1 MRRRPVSPS
10 AKDKNSLHPI
20 AVAKSA
26 TIKKLHEIAAAHLNL
41 PSVFDREAVD
51 SECNCS
57 FAKQLADDESSSDH
71 VLVGSPADAA
81 PANSQELTHF
91 LGRVI
96 KERCRSLGSR
106 YSHATDLNSKKV
118 IKHGGVLSLSDSK
131 YAKTPVVAICS
142 KQRHVPVHA
151 RTDEPD
157 DGGFRFRLIDLHTS
171 ELPISSNSMDAT
183 LAEAHLD
190 HIVNDGVLDIYVVSR
205 ASTGTGITATGRNA
219 IFRARPHWDPNVQQT
234 ERGTAMFLSALRVF
248 CHLVPSKDADRRM
261 KDAVLHVFDLLT
273 RFPPALRSLLV
284 LIDGKTPT
292 AAESSALAHA
302 VYESIH
308 EIIMPTGIIGTDK
321 ARVFE
326 GARLFFGFVLEKARS
341 VKLPDT
347 VKDDDLPYLSA
358 FDAIEIKDFK
368 TSEPIKYLMMTASGM
383 VEKGLYTAFDKE
395 KNGVLHESHLQPML
409 VPLEPMPLACRTAL
423 LSAGSAAEP
432 LIFDQKRL
440 NGAYGYADGGE
451 LGAAVD
457 VSELADFTHLA
468 ELAAR
473 NKLAVHRPSQLASSV
488 APCLTFDRKGHLAVY
503 TGQAGCAAPG
513 ESDMIFRPMH
523 GEETMNPPVVE
534 QLIAPIIK
542 QYEAEGT
549 AVFDS
554 FGGATVRRLQ
564 APDELLMF
572 CVDNSASMRSATD
585 FAEVNDFEPAFTSDE
600 MTADSVVEGEIYNRS
615 SFDDMKEYLNKYEGI
630 SDMLAIVAEAPFYLR
645 LHYSHQVLELL
656 RTMLGNEIVAKHKER
671 EERSQYLRGWYA
683 RQHNAELDT
692 KLRSLKAQWAGLK
705 THEEA
710 LTQFLI
716 FRATTTPAA
725 ATDWKWSPG
734 DELPANSAPNRIP
747 TLPEALTEMPD
758 RLVCPVSRDLM
769 SDAVKASDGFTYS
782 RQAIEQW
789 FSIRKSSPM
798 TGLSLTDTHL
808 TPDDE
813 VSRAAADWVLGSDDH
828 ACQASP
834 PAKKTRLSAPDSTE
848 LKVTFLSKNGPF
860 TRTITADTS
869 VNELY
874 KVAFRGLKARFTV
887 FQLALDESNP
897 LRPSPETASSRGIQD
912 GQQIIIRLAEE
923 MAGADS
929 ASSSSNGNATAND
942 NVLIKVYKYQSFCFS
957 FWVKRSATAGTL
969 ASIAWKYY
977 RHSFHES
984 GIPGFHDVNV
994 WTDLYSSGD
1003 GLLNGA
1009 CNEVTTSLH
1018 QFLNAAHCRG
1028 KLEEEPV
1035 HSERSFLPSSSRS
1048 TQALVLKVEIEKRR
1062 TSTGHEI
1069 PKMSRLDVLKQLF
1082 EALINRSIAY
1092 GYKTHVGLITF
1103 ASNVEVQVPMTHVVE
1118 QFRSQS
1124 NAMHAQGD
1132 TALWDALA
1140 MAKDQLDEY
1149 AKKYPTARR
1158 RIIVISDGEDT
1169 KSVTNAPQDLA
1180 WSFMQ
1185 DKTVVD
1191 SIALGSH
1198 TARDLRGLSYLLGG
1212 YAFHPTSLANALA
1225 VCELEPF
1232 LSITERP
1239 DTPLPLGTS
1248 TSRPLVKSKFYQARS
1263 NARWTKFNE
1272 NQFPARKEHPNMNN
1286 SFILLSAASARSIG
1300 HSAPGSA
1307 GASRGLRINR
1317 LMNELRSIVAHVSD
1331 RKYDV
1336 YVSEQD
1342 MTFMKVVMEGPEDS
1356 PYSGGTFMLYLHVG
1370 EQYPTFAP
1378 DVRFISRISH
1388 PNISLHGKVCHAL
1401 LSRDWTSDTSLL
1413 TVLDTVYG
1421 LLLQAETSDPVNTT
1435 DALGYLHDQVEWA
1448 ESVREH
1454 VRKHASKTREQ
1465 WKQELLEVLSHAKLQ
1480 KTYVDDETELNVKRK
1495 FAFVVSSLIDAAE
1508 IPFSSC
1514 SLGAQL
1520 QILTS
1525 HDMILLRGHNISSE
1539 VVLTCNNT
1547 ILVLGNS
1554 CLPACLPAYNATA
1567 RPPARLQFHLPLTL
1581 EHLSAQGKF
1590 RHELGS
1596 HSLQP
1601 ATQENVVSPKK
1612 GIRKDHKTCF
1622 DERRRKNWFHIY
1634 IHMLAMLS
1642 LRKKDEC
1649 IRGESHLNIYFTCTS
1664 SFITSCVCLSKA
1676 VSVPVRP

>member
-1 MRRRPVSPS
+1 MQRYTVKTSLATLPLAIPFEDGRLVSAFVQEVQKRVTKVNASITASTHGVSLHVESETGALLDEEDILSNLISPKSETIFAVFKVKQAPS
-10 AKDKNSLHPI
+10 AAPTGSTAEQITSQLADSTLANAEDQYLVRFVTPASAKYKDSLQPI

-26 TIKKLHEIAAAHLNL
+26 TVKKLHEIAAAHLNL
-41 PSVFDREAVD
+41 PSVFDKEVVD

-57 FAKQLADDESSSDH
+57 FAKQLADGESSPDH
-71 VLVGSPADAA
+71 VLVVSSKSVVDRLALTTPSDAA
-81 PANSQELTHF
+81 VHEALSTKF
-91 LGRVI
+91 
-96 KERCRSLGSR
+96 S
-106 YSHATDLNSKKV
+106 ATELNSKKV
-118 IKHGGVLSLSDSK
+118 IKHGGVLSIFDSK
-131 YAKTPVVAICS
+131 YTKTPVVAICS
-142 KQRHVPVHA
+142 KHRHIPAHA
-151 RTDEPD
+151 RTHEPD
-157 DGGFRFRLIDLHTS
+157 DSGFRFRLIDLHTS
-171 ELPISSNSMDAT
+171 ELPISSGSMDAT
-183 LAEAHLD
+183 LGEAHLD
-190 HIVNDGVLDIYVVSR
+190 HILNDGVLDIYVVSR
-205 ASTGTGITATGRNA
+205 ASTGTNITATGRNA
-219 IFRARPHWDPNVQQT
+219 IFRARPHWVPNVQQT
-234 ERGTAMFLSALRVF
+234 ERGIAMFLSALRVF
-248 CHLVPSKDADRRM
+248 CDLVPWKDADCRM

-273 RFPPALRSLLV
+273 KFPPALRALLV
-284 LIDGKTPT
+284 LIDDKTPT
-292 AAESSALAHA
+292 TAESSALAHA

-308 EIIMPTGIIGTDK
+308 DIIMPTGIIGTDK

-347 VKDDDLPYLSA
+347 VKDGDLPYLSA
-358 FDAIEIKDFK
+358 FDTIEIKDFK
-368 TSEPIKYLMMTASGM
+368 TSEAIKEMVMTTSGM
-383 VEKGLYTAFDKE
+383 LEKGLYTAFDKE
-395 KNGVLHESHLQPML
+395 KNGVLHDSHLQPTL
-409 VPLEPMPLACRTAL
+409 VPLEPLPLACRTAL
-423 LSAGSAAEP
+423 LSAGTAAEL

-440 NGAYGYADGGE
+440 TSAYQYADRGE
-451 LGAAVD
+451 LGGAVD
-457 VSELADFTHLA
+457 VSELADFNHLA

-473 NKLAVHRPSQLASSV
+473 NKLAVHRPSQLAS
-488 APCLTFDRKGHLAVY
+488 
-503 TGQAGCAAPG
+503 
-513 ESDMIFRPMH
+513 PMH

-542 QYEAEGT
+542 QYESEGT

-572 CVDNSASMRSATD
+572 CVDNSASMRQATD
-585 FAEVNDFEPAFTSDE
+585 FAEVNDSEPTFTSDE
-600 MTADSVVEGEIYNRS
+600 MTAESVVEGDFYNRS
-615 SFDDMKEYLNKYEGI
+615 TFDEMKEYLNKYEGI
-630 SDMLAIVAEAPFYLR
+630 SDMLAIVAEAPFYVR

-671 EERSQYLRGWYA
+671 EERSQYIRGWYA

-692 KLRSLKAQWAGLK
+692 KLKALKAQWAGLK

-710 LTQFLI
+710 LAQFLI

-734 DELPANSAPNRIP
+734 DELPPNSPPNMIP
-747 TLPEALTEMPD
+747 TLPEALTEVPD
-758 RLVCPVSRDLM
+758 RLVSPVSRDLM

-798 TGLSLTDTHL
+798 TGLSLSDTHL
-808 TPDDE
+808 APDDE
-813 VSRAAADWVLGSDDH
+813 VSQAAADWVLGSDDNS
-828 ACQASP
+828 CQASP
-834 PAKKTRLSAPDSTE
+834 PAKKTRLSVPNQTE

-860 TRTITADTS
+860 TRTIKADSS

-887 FQLALDESNP
+887 FQLALDESSP
-897 LRPSPETASSRGIQD
+897 LRPSAETVSTYGIQD

-923 MAGADS
+923 VAGADS
-929 ASSSSNGNATAND
+929 ARSSSTNNATTND
-942 NVLIKVYKYQSFCFS
+942 NVLIKVYKYSSFCFS
-957 FWVKRSATAGTL
+957 FWVKRSATTGTL
-969 ASIAWKYY
+969 ASIAWKFY
-977 RHSFHES
+977 RHSFHEF
-984 GIPGFHDVNV
+984 GIAGFDDVSV

-1003 GLLNGA
+1003 GLLNG
-1009 CNEVTTSLH
+1009 NPREVTQNLH
-1018 QFLNAAHCRG
+1018 PLLNAAHCRG

-1035 HSERSFLPSSSRS
+1035 HSEQSFLPSSSRS
-1048 TQALVLKVEIEKRR
+1048 TQPLVLKVEVEKRR
-1062 TSTGHEI
+1062 TVTGHEV

-1124 NAMHAQGD
+1124 NAMRAQGD

-1169 KSVTNAPQDLA
+1169 KSVTNAPKDLA

-1191 SIALGSH
+1191 SIALGSE

-1225 VCELEPF
+1225 
-1232 LSITERP
+1232 I
-1239 DTPLPLGTS
+1239 
-1248 TSRPLVKSKFYQARS
+1248 
-1263 NARWTKFNE
+1263 WTKFNE

-1286 SFILLSAASARSIG
+1286 SFILLSAASARSIS
-1300 HSAPGSA
+1300 HSAPGNA
-1307 GASRGLRINR
+1307 GVSRGLRINR

-1356 PYSGGTFMLYLHVG
+1356 PYSGGTFLLYLHVG

-1413 TVLDTVYG
+1413 TVLDTIYG

-1465 WKQELLEVLSHAKLQ
+1465 WKQELLEVL
-1480 KTYVDDETELNVKRK
+1480 
-1495 FAFVVSSLIDAAE
+1495 
-1508 IPFSSC
+1508 
-1514 SLGAQL
+1514 
-1520 QILTS
+1520 
-1525 HDMILLRGHNISSE
+1525 
-1539 VVLTCNNT
+1539 
-1547 ILVLGNS
+1547 
-1554 CLPACLPAYNATA
+1554 
-1567 RPPARLQFHLPLTL
+1567 
-1581 EHLSAQGKF
+1581 
-1590 RHELGS
+1590 
-1596 HSLQP
+1596 
-1601 ATQENVVSPKK
+1601 
-1612 GIRKDHKTCF
+1612 
-1622 DERRRKNWFHIY
+1622 
-1634 IHMLAMLS
+1634 
-1642 LRKKDEC
+1642 
-1649 IRGESHLNIYFTCTS
+1649 
-1664 SFITSCVCLSKA
+1664 
-1676 VSVPVRP
+1676 

>member
-1 MRRRPVSPS
+1 MQRYTVKTSLAISPLAIPFEDGRLVSAFVQEIQKRVTKVDASITASTHAVSLHVDSDIGALLDGDDILSHLIVPKSDIIFAVFKAKQITSQLADRTLGNAEDRYLVRFITPAS
-10 AKDKNSLHPI
+10 AKNKQSLNPI
-20 AVAKSA
+20 AVPKSA
-26 TIKKLHEIAAAHLNL
+26 TIKALHELAATHLNL
-41 PSVFDREAVD
+41 PSVFHEQAIN

-57 FAKQLADDESSSDH
+57 FAKQLADGDSSPDHILASNPVVDRLPLITPSDVAVH
-71 VLVGSPADAA
+71 EALSTKFGDT
-81 PANSQELTHF
+81 EL
-91 LGRVI
+91 
-96 KERCRSLGSR
+96 K
-106 YSHATDLNSKKV
+106 SKKV
-118 IKHGGVLSLSDSK
+118 IKHGGVLSISDSK
-131 YAKTPVVAICS
+131 YTKTPVVAICS
-142 KQRHVPVHA
+142 KHRHTPAHA

-157 DGGFRFRLIDLHTS
+157 DSGVRFRLVDLHTC
-171 ELPISSNSMDAT
+171 ELPISSGSMDAT
-183 LAEAHLD
+183 LGEAHLD
-190 HIVNDGVLDIYVVSR
+190 HILNDGVLDIYVVSR
-205 ASTGTGITATGRNA
+205 ASTGTSVPATGRNA

-273 RFPPALRSLLV
+273 NFPPALRSLLV

-292 AAESSALAHA
+292 TAESSALAHG
-302 VYESIH
+302 VYEAIH
-308 EIIMPTGIIGTDK
+308 NIIMPTGIIGTDK

-347 VKDDDLPYLSA
+347 VKDGDLPYLSA
-358 FDAIEIKDFK
+358 FDTIEIKDFK
-368 TSEPIKYLMMTASGM
+368 TSEAIKHVMMTTSGM

-395 KNGVLHESHLQPML
+395 KSGVLHDSHLQPML
-409 VPLEPMPLACRTAL
+409 VPLEPIPLAARIAL
-423 LSAGSAAEP
+423 LSAGTEAE
-432 LIFDQKRL
+432 LLTFDQKRL
-440 NGAYGYADGGE
+440 TGAYRYADGGE

-457 VSELADFTHLA
+457 VSELADFHHLA

-488 APCLTFDRKGHLAVY
+488 APCLTFDRNAHLAVY
-503 TGQAGCAAPG
+503 TGQAGCAEPG

-572 CVDNSASMRSATD
+572 CVDNSASMRQATD
-585 FAEVNDFEPAFTSDE
+585 FAEVNESEPTFTSDE
-600 MTADSVVEGEIYNRS
+600 VTADSVVEGEFYNRS
-615 SFDDMKEYLNKYEGI
+615 TFDEMKEYLNNYEGT
-630 SDMLAIVAEAPFYLR
+630 SDMLAIVAEAPYFLR
-645 LHYSHQVLELL
+645 LHYSHQVLALL

-671 EERSQYLRGWYA
+671 EERSQHRRGWYA

-692 KLRSLKAQWAGLK
+692 KLSALKAQWAGLK

-716 FRATTTPAA
+716 FRATTTPAT
-725 ATDWKWSPG
+725 ATNWKWSPG
-734 DELPANSAPNRIP
+734 DEVPANSPPNRIP
-747 TLPEALTEMPD
+747 TLPEDLTEVPD
-758 RLVCPVSRDLM
+758 RLICPVSRDLM
-769 SDAVKASDGFTYS
+769 SEAVKASDGFTYS

-798 TGLSLTDTHL
+798 TGLPLSDTHL
-808 TPDDE
+808 SPDDQ
-813 VSRAAADWVLGSDDH
+813 VSQAAAAWVLGSDDKGS
-828 ACQASP
+828 QASP
-834 PAKKTRLSAPDSTE
+834 PAKKTRWSVSKNPTE

-860 TRTITADTS
+860 TRTVTTETS
-869 VNELY
+869 VTELY

-887 FQLALDESNP
+887 FQLALDESNA
-897 LRPSPETASSRGIQD
+897 LRPSSETVSSHGIQD

-923 MAGADS
+923 MAGTDS
-929 ASSSSNGNATAND
+929 ASSASSGNATAND
-942 NVLIKVYKYQSFCFS
+942 NVLIKVYEYQSFRFS
-957 FWVKRSATAGTL
+957 FWVKRSTTTGTL

-977 RHSFHES
+977 RHCFQETGTARFHE
-984 GIPGFHDVNV
+984 VNV

-1003 GLLNGA
+1003 NLLNGA
-1009 CNEVTTSLH
+1009 CHEVTSSLH
-1018 QFLNAAHCRG
+1018 QFLNAAHCCG

-1048 TQALVLKVEIEKRR
+1048 TQAMVLKVDIEKRR
-1062 TSTGHEI
+1062 TRSGHEV

-1082 EALINRSIAY
+1082 EALVNRSIAY

-1124 NAMHAQGD
+1124 NAMRAQGD

-1158 RIIVISDGEDT
+1158 RVIVISDGDDT
-1169 KSVTNAPQDLA
+1169 KSVTNAAKDLA

-1185 DKTVVD
+1185 DRTVVD
-1191 SIALGSH
+1191 SIALGSQ
-1198 TARDLRGLSYLLGG
+1198 TAQDLRGLSHLLGG

-1225 VCELEPF
+1225 MCELEPF

-1248 TSRPLVKSKFYQARS
+1248 TSRPSVQSKFYQARS

-1286 SFILLSAASARSIG
+1286 SFILLSAASARSIS
-1300 HSAPGSA
+1300 HAVPGSA

-1317 LMNELRSIVAHVSD
+1317 LMNEVRSIVAHVSD

-1342 MTFMKVVMEGPEDS
+1342 MTFMKVVIEGPEDS
-1356 PYSGGTFMLYLHVG
+1356 PYSGGTFLLYLHVG

-1413 TVLDTVYG
+1413 TVLDTIYG

-1465 WKQELLEVLSHAKLQ
+1465 WKQELLEVL
-1480 KTYVDDETELNVKRK
+1480 
-1495 FAFVVSSLIDAAE
+1495 
-1508 IPFSSC
+1508 
-1514 SLGAQL
+1514 
-1520 QILTS
+1520 
-1525 HDMILLRGHNISSE
+1525 
-1539 VVLTCNNT
+1539 
-1547 ILVLGNS
+1547 
-1554 CLPACLPAYNATA
+1554 
-1567 RPPARLQFHLPLTL
+1567 
-1581 EHLSAQGKF
+1581 
-1590 RHELGS
+1590 
-1596 HSLQP
+1596 
-1601 ATQENVVSPKK
+1601 
-1612 GIRKDHKTCF
+1612 
-1622 DERRRKNWFHIY
+1622 
-1634 IHMLAMLS
+1634 
-1642 LRKKDEC
+1642 
-1649 IRGESHLNIYFTCTS
+1649 
-1664 SFITSCVCLSKA
+1664 
-1676 VSVPVRP
+1676 